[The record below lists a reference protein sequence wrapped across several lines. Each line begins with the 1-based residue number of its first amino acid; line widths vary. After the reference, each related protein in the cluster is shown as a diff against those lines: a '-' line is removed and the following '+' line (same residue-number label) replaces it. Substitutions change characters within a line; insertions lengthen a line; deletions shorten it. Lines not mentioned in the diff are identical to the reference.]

1 MHLRPFRLSG
11 CRTARPNGAQSRP
24 QGISPARRGARVPT
38 RRRRYLFGGTPP
50 TVPAAALLRE
60 TCARSDVCC
69 KLAHYLV
76 YLPARG
82 VREPERVVLSS
93 TSPNTTSAQLCCLQ
107 VGNCRL
113 GLPCLNAFRRAAACL
128 HVRTCRHPQYA
139 PQYKQVQASSS
150 KCKQVHASSSNRPC
164 NAASRHKGACFPAP
178 PRAPKAPARGSNQ
191 TAGFF

>member
-1 MHLRPFRLSG
+1 MQQRKCLEVNCIALYPGPRLSVG
-11 CRTARPNGAQSRP
+11 QITLLRISDWRTAGPTWCQNRLQAL
-24 QGISPARRGARVPT
+24 SPTLRRARGPT

-113 GLPCLNAFRRAAACL
+113 GLPCLNAFRRAVACL
-128 HVRTCRHPQYA
+128 HLRTCRHPQSA
-139 PQYKQVQASSS
+139 PQYKQVQATPLPTYPGD
-150 KCKQVHASSSNRPC
+150 VDGPRPI
-164 NAASRHKGACFPAP
+164 
-178 PRAPKAPARGSNQ
+178 
-191 TAGFF
+191 